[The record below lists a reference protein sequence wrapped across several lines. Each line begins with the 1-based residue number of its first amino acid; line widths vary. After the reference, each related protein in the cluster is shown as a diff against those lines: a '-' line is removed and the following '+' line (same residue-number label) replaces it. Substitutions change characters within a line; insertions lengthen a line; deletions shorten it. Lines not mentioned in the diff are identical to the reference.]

1 MRLFCLPHAGGT
13 SRIFKPW
20 PGFLGP
26 DTELLALD
34 LAGNGARAD
43 ERRLTTLAAAAD
55 DLAGLIAERAGDDD
69 YALYGHSMGALL
81 VYEIAHRLAERG
93 VPAPRMLFV
102 AACRPPGSRR
112 PGPMLH
118 TFPDEAF
125 LGALAAMGGV
135 PVEALHNSELIKF
148 YARLIRP
155 DYRISEEHAAA
166 VEPRA
171 LTCPISVIVGDYDP
185 VVPAVSA
192 PGWAVATTAQVSVL
206 TLGGAGHF
214 FDDRAEEI
222 CKYIESTLAALA
234 ASAPPAEPAPVDPAA
249 ELLGRLRLADVRL
262 SASESGLSYDAPE
275 GAVDE
280 ALLRRMAE
288 HKDELTALV
297 VAGGPVEASGPMSLG
312 QRRHI
317 AQVESSSE
325 PAGFNIAMR
334 LSVNGPLDVPAL
346 ERALTALV
354 ARHGGLRTRLVRR
367 GGHFVQERLAPAPV
381 PLPLVDYGNLPVLE
395 RGPAAEEWLA
405 AGARTPFPMGEET
418 LFRAGLAR
426 LGPEAWE
433 LLLVVQHTVS
443 DAWSNAT
450 MLRDLAELYR
460 SDGDSRAAPA
470 ADLLEFARWEAEH
483 YQGAGFSAHKTWWVD
498 WLAPAPL
505 AFKLPT
511 DRPREQKVGERGD
524 VHVFTISAPLADAV
538 RRYADSLGATEFAV
552 LFAVF
557 LQWLAVRTGQ
567 RDLTVPTNYA
577 NRMRREFEDVMGC
590 FVDIIAIRVA
600 LADDEPFDALVR
612 RVGATLFESVD
623 RFLPFSM
630 IVDALMKAG
639 KDVKTFTPV
648 PFVVLNTPP
657 MRASLADLD
666 VSFNLLPTGGA
677 KGEIAVVLEP
687 EDGGWQGFVPFQ
699 TDLFDAGTIA
709 AWFVDYVELLEQRIV
724 GPAAEPGPTP

>member
-20 PGFLGP
+20 TGCLGP
-26 DTELLALD
+26 DTELVALD
-34 LAGNGARAD
+34 LAGNGVRAD
-43 ERRLTTLAAAAD
+43 ERRLTTLASAAD
-55 DLAGLIAERAGDDD
+55 DLAGLIADRSGGDD

-102 AACRPPGSRR
+102 AACRPPGSRW

-135 PVEALHNSELIKF
+135 PVEALHNSALIKF
-148 YARLIRP
+148 YTRLVRP
-155 DYRISEEHAAA
+155 DYRISEEYAAA
-166 VEPRA
+166 VEPRP
-171 LTCPISVIVGDYDP
+171 LTCPVSVIVGDYDP
-185 VVPAVSA
+185 VVPAGSA

-206 TLGGAGHF
+206 TLDGAGHF
-214 FDDRAEEI
+214 FDDRVEEI
-222 CKYIESTLAALA
+222 CKHIESTLAALA
-234 ASAPPAEPAPVDPAA
+234 APGPPAGPAPVAPAA
-249 ELLGRLRLADVRL
+249 DLLGRLRLADVRL

-275 GAVDE
+275 GAVDD
-280 ALLRRMAE
+280 ALLKQMAE
-288 HKDELTALV
+288 HKDELAALV
-297 VAGGPVEASGPMSLG
+297 VAGGPVEASGPMSYG
-312 QRRHI
+312 QRRHV

-334 LSVNGPLDVPAL
+334 LSITGPLDVPAL

-354 ARHGGLRTRLVRR
+354 ARHGGLRTRLLRR

-381 PLPLVDYGNLPVLE
+381 PLPFVDYGDLPPQE

-405 AGARTPFPMGEET
+405 ADARTPFPMGEET

-433 LLLVVQHTVS
+433 LILVVQHTVS

-450 MLRDLAELYR
+450 ILRDLAELYR
-460 SDGDSRAAPA
+460 SGGDSRSSPA
-470 ADLLEFARWEAEH
+470 SDLLEFARWEAEY
-483 YQGAGFSAHKTWWVD
+483 YQGTGFAAHKKWWVD
-498 WLAPAPL
+498 RLAPAPL
-505 AFKLPT
+505 SFKLPT
-511 DRPREQKVGERGD
+511 DRPRDRKVGERGEL
-524 VHVFTISAPLADAV
+524 HVFTIPAPLADAV
-538 RRYADSLGATEFAV
+538 RRYADSLGGTEFAV

-557 LQWLAVRTGQ
+557 LQWLAARTGQ

-577 NRMRREFEDVMGC
+577 NRMRREFEDVTGC
-590 FVDIIAIRVA
+590 FVDIIAIRVE
-600 LADDEPFDALVR
+600 LDDDEPFDTLVR

-623 RFLPFSM
+623 RFLPFGM
-630 IVDALMKAG
+630 VAEALIKAG

-657 MRASLADLD
+657 MHASLGDLD
-666 VSFNLLPTGGA
+666 VEFTLLPTGGA
-677 KGEIAVVLEP
+677 KGELAVVLEP
-687 EDGGWQGFVPFQ
+687 EDGGWQGFVPYQ
-699 TDLFDAGTIA
+699 TDLHDAATIEG
-709 AWFVDYVELLEQRIV
+709 WFVEYVELLERRIV
-724 GPAAEPGPTP
+724 GEPDELRPAS